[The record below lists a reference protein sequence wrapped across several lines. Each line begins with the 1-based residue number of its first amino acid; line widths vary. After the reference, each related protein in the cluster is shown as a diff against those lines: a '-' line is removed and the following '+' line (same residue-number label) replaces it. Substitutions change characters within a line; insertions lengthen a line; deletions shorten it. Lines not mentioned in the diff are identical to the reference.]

1 MFYLMPAIQPL
12 ASLLLAGLCT
22 YTIALAGVAALHFQ
36 PYIAPLLVRCII
48 QGHHRVPCMHAC
60 SALLGADGAQADA
73 PPLSLLGLCC
83 CC

>member
-36 PYIAPLLVRCII
+36 PYIAPLLVCCII
-48 QGHHRVPCMHAC
+48 QVHIECHAC
-60 SALLGADGAQADA
+60 TLALLCWVLMELEQM
-73 PPLSLLGLCC
+73 PHH
-83 CC
+83 